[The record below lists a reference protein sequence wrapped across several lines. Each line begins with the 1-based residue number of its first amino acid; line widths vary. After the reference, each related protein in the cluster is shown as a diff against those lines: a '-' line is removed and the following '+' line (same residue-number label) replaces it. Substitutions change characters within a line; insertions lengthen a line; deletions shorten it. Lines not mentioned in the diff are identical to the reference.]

1 MIGEHTTEATLRV
14 KDLITDAVKE
24 KQVKYHV
31 DYKISDNFCRPI
43 FSFSSMQNC
52 FVYITHYEKI
62 DCLKNLE
69 LLSFLLKL
77 LLYSYQ

>member
-1 MIGEHTTEATLRV
+1 M
-14 KDLITDAVKE
+14 ITDAVKE
-24 KQVKYHV
+24 TQVKYHF
-31 DYKISDNFCRPI
+31 DYKISDNFCSPI

-62 DCLKNLE
+62 DCLKKNLE

-77 LLYSYQ
+77 LLYSITMIWKALLLLLNSK